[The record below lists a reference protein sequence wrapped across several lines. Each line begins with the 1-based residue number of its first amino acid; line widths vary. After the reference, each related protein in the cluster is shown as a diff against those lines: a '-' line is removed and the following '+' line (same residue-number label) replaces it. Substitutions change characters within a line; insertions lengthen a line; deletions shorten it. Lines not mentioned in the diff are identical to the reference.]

1 MHFERFPASL
11 KGAFVMRGADGN
23 PHQVRLDDAQ
33 AVELAGR
40 GSVPMGI
47 AAVTLEV
54 APTRDLFVPFEFPVV
69 ELPSG
74 WYAIECRIAIDGSPE
89 TVRPGSRFAIPW
101 PRGAT
106 RRDRVR
112 VGRAV
117 EVAGQKVR
125 LDELECRSDTV
136 ELRYDGAEA
145 SFTLTADGTRV
156 PVLDATFDEETGAGT
171 VTAYPLLKT
180 QHVLSIAPK
189 GAGDPVEVPLP

>member
-1 MHFERFPASL
+1 MDR
-11 KGAFVMRGADGN
+11 
-23 PHQVRLDDAQ
+23 
-33 AVELAGR
+33 
-40 GSVPMGI
+40 
-47 AAVTLEV
+47 AVTLEV

-74 WYAIECRIAIDGSPE
+74 WYAIECRVAIDGSPE

-125 LDELECRSDTV
+125 LDELECRATRSSSGTT
-136 ELRYDGAEA
+136 GPEA

-156 PVLDATFDEETGAGT
+156 PVLEATFDEETGAGT
-171 VTAYPLLKT
+171 VTRIR
-180 QHVLSIAPK
+180 S
-189 GAGDPVEVPLP
+189 

>member
-1 MHFERFPASL
+1 
-11 KGAFVMRGADGN
+11 MRGADGD
-23 PHQVRLDDAQ
+23 PHQVRLDEAQ

-74 WYAIECRIAIDGSPE
+74 WYAIECRVAIDGSPE
-89 TVRPGSRFAIPW
+89 TVRPGTRFAIPW

-112 VGRAV
+112 LARAV
-117 EVAGQKVR
+117 EVGGEKVR
-125 LDELECRSDTV
+125 LDELECKSDSL
-136 ELRYDGAEA
+136 ELRYEGAEA
-145 SFTLTADGTRV
+145 SFLLSADGTRV
-156 PVLDATFDEETGAGT
+156 PVLDAAFDEETGAGV
-171 VTAYPLLKT
+171 VTAYPILKT
-180 QHVLSIAPK
+180 QRVLSIAPK
-189 GAGDPVEVPLP
+189 GAGDPVEVSLP